1 MAKSYLEPIPT
12 SDMCEAKTLSFGA
25 CLGHPKEACR
35 ASGIWVSGEN
45 QDNNSVVL
53 AVLLLG
59 EDLYSLGLLSVLLAK
74 QQQL

>member
-1 MAKSYLEPIPT
+1 MAKSYLEPILT
-12 SDMCEAKTLSFGA
+12 SDMREAKTLSFGA
-25 CLGHPKEACR
+25 CLRHPKEACR

-59 EDLYSLGLLSVLLAK
+59 EDLYSLGLLSSLRPNIELA
-74 QQQL
+74 